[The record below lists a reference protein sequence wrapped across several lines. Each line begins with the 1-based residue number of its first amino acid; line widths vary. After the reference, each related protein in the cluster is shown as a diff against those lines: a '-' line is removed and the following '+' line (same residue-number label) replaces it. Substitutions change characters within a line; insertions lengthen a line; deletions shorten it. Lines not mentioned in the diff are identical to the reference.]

1 MKPVSFHPE
10 ALVEMVEAARYYEG
24 AQPSLGSRYLEAV
37 GAAVRRVRLDPAIYA
52 VVDGDF
58 RQCRVERFPFV
69 VVFRDA
75 ADEIQVVAVA
85 HARRRPRY
93 WADRG

>member
-1 MKPVSFHPE
+1 MKPVSFHPD

-24 AQPSLGSRYLEAV
+24 IQPALGHRYLEAV
-37 GAAVRRVRLDPAIYA
+37 STAVRRVRLQPAIYA
-52 VVDGDF
+52 VLDDAF

-69 VVFRDA
+69 VVFREVADA
-75 ADEIQVVAVA
+75 IQVIAVA

-93 WADRG
+93 WAERG